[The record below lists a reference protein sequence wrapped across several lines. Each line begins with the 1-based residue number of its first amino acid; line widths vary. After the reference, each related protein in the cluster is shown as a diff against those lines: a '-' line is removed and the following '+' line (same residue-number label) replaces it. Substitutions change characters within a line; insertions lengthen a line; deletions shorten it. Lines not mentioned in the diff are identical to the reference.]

1 MQSPTKEA
9 ERMTSWF
16 RFKKLSVEPAVSLS
30 TLVVEASMLDPGVTW
45 RTVGEVSFFFSVA
58 GLVVE
63 ISLYVDPFVVV
74 SCESLPVV
82 VDDVVEGVISIPLD
96 DVDFA
101 ELIVTGD
108 DVVDDVVGDVSVS
121 VVVCCVEVVAVNEM
135 APVVPLSEAGCDCVV
150 DITIVTSAVVGGN
163 VVGDVIFSV
172 VEDNADDVDD
182 FLEDSVDDEVWGAID
197 DTVDDVRVDIVG
209 DVVDDAVDDVVD
221 DVVVDAVDDVVD
233 GGADDVLV
241 SVAGLFSSP
250 IVHLSRVLKSKS
262 RTLLRFP

>member
-1 MQSPTKEA
+1 
-9 ERMTSWF
+9 
-16 RFKKLSVEPAVSLS
+16 
-30 TLVVEASMLDPGVTW
+30 MLDPGVTW
-45 RTVGEVSFFFSVA
+45 TTVGEVSFFFSVV

-74 SCESLPVV
+74 SCESLAVV
-82 VDDVVEGVISIPLD
+82 VDDVVEDVISIPLD

-182 FLEDSVDDEVWGAID
+182 FVEDSVDDEV
-197 DTVDDVRVDIVG
+197 
-209 DVVDDAVDDVVD
+209 
-221 DVVVDAVDDVVD
+221 
-233 GGADDVLV
+233 
-241 SVAGLFSSP
+241 
-250 IVHLSRVLKSKS
+250 
-262 RTLLRFP
+262 